1 MLETAFKTRL
11 NLLIHISELLY
22 QPVGRRLAI
31 WALTFIDSV
40 GAKLSSEASASDEG
54 HGSPTL
60 RLYRRSHLTM
70 RIAIEPIAVL
80 ATTSDID
87 HVSHGVALRAH
98 VVIDIA
104 RPEIVA

>member
-1 MLETAFKTRL
+1 
-11 NLLIHISELLY
+11 
-22 QPVGRRLAI
+22 
-31 WALTFIDSV
+31 
-40 GAKLSSEASASDEG
+40 
-54 HGSPTL
+54 
-60 RLYRRSHLTM
+60 M